1 MLYTNLIHLESAAD
15 LAGIIR
21 ENANVFV
28 VCGRMDPKSVPV
40 YRIAEELEKAYGTVR
55 FCDMEFDN
63 PESLVIRNL
72 NQVVGLKEIPYVA
85 CYTNGEL
92 VETSSGIQTMDQVTE
107 MMHAAFKIT
116 ANIKDKS

>member
-1 MLYTNLIHLESAAD
+1 MLYTNLIHLETAAD

-21 ENANVFV
+21 KNANVLV
-28 VCGRMDPKSVPV
+28 VCGRMDPQSVPV
-40 YRIAEELEKAYGTVR
+40 YRIAEELEKVYGTVK

-63 PESLVIRNL
+63 PESLVILNL

-85 CYTNGEL
+85 CYMSGEL

-107 MMHAAFKIT
+107 MMHTAFKIT
-116 ANIKDKS
+116 ANV